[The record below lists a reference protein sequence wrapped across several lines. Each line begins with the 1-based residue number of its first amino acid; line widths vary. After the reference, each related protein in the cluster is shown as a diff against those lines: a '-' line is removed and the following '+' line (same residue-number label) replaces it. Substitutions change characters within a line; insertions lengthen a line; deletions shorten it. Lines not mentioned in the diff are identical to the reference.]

1 MAFAQFLL
9 ALKTIKILR
18 INNKFGYLIEMLLRT
33 MIVVVPFIIVT
44 VICVIAFADAFNAL
58 KHGKS
63 IETAS

>member
-58 KHGKS
+58 NHGKS
-63 IETAS
+63 IEIAS